1 MASVLLEFSLGKKRA
16 SYSLAM
22 RYVGRQ
28 YLLSFF
34 VAFIF
39 FFLIFF
45 VNQILLLA
53 KQIPMEKIAMKPLF
67 LLVLFAIPQF
77 LLYTI
82 PFASLTGASMAI
94 GEFGSTNEILALR
107 SVGFPL
113 RRIYQPIIILSLVL
127 SLGTYLISD
136 VVLPYSASQYKQLYT
151 SLLTSLPT
159 LDFKSNSSNKIGNII
174 FANGEVDDNTIYK
187 LLIMQKTSTNDDQ
200 ILSSPKGTLLATD
213 LNNYIYD
220 IQLENPELIETK
232 KNSLNDWSLA
242 TGSKAD
248 YSIDLTSQIQG
259 INKSFPSH
267 LQSAV
272 LHQKIN
278 TLLPDYQ
285 EDTQEWIQKQHKEND
300 IIAAELNKENPHFA
314 VIANASAEKAHL
326 LNDQPINFYL
336 QYYRAELNKKRAL
349 SMACFFLV
357 FMTFPLSFIRFKHG
371 KFVGF
376 GVSMLV
382 AVCYWYLLFYCQL
395 QIFSTAINPA
405 FLLWLPDFV
414 LFAVGILLIKL
425 RKTV

>member
-1 MASVLLEFSLGKKRA
+1 
-16 SYSLAM
+16 M

-53 KQIPMEKIAMKPLF
+53 KQIPMEKIAIKPLF

-136 VVLPYSASQYKQLYT
+136 VVLPYSATQYKKLYT
-151 SLLTSLPT
+151 GLLTSLPT

-174 FANGEVDDNTIYK
+174 FANGEVDDNTIK
-187 LLIMQKTSTNDDQ
+187 QLIIIQKTSSNDNQ
-200 ILSSPKGTLLATD
+200 ILSSPKGTLYATD
-213 LNNYIYD
+213 VDNYVYD

-232 KNSLNDWSLA
+232 KNNLNDWSLA

-248 YSIDLTSQIQG
+248 FYIDLTSQIQG
-259 INKSFPSH
+259 INKNFPSH
-267 LQSAV
+267 LSSAV
-272 LHQKIN
+272 LHQKIDK
-278 TLLPDYQ
+278 LLPDYT
-285 EDTQEWIQKQHKEND
+285 EDRREWIQDQQREND
-300 IIAAELNKENPHFA
+300 IIAAELNKENPDFN
-314 VIANASAEKAHL
+314 IITNASAEKERL
-326 LNDQPINFYL
+326 RNNQPVNFYL

-382 AVCYWYLLFYCQL
+382 AVSYWYLLFFCQL
-395 QIFSTAINPA
+395 QIFSTALNPA
-405 FLLWLPDFV
+405 FLLWLPDMV
-414 LFAVGILLIKL
+414 LFVVGILLIKL
-425 RKTV
+425 RQTS